1 MNKIQEPEFKKVSGQ
16 VFDPFRD
23 SPANNVFNNINI
35 SDQIASSDDL
45 PINQLVHKSRNL
57 SANQRTDKEIRYSL
71 RDLS

>member
-1 MNKIQEPEFKKVSGQ
+1 MKKVQESEYKKVSGQ

-35 SDQIASSDDL
+35 ADEIASSDNL
-45 PINQLVHKSRNL
+45 PMNQLVKQSRSF
-57 SANQRTDKEIRYSL
+57 SANQRSDKEIRYSL